1 MTPTT
6 TGTDS
11 TLTSSPLPN
20 SPDADTTTNNYSNPR
35 TQFQSVDEK
44 KRNRHHRN
52 NRRPRRKRSTLSATR
67 EQRNVHKKAPDYF
80 DVEATLHEGSVA
92 IIRLSHTPTGWKD
105 SIMSVVEIS
114 PTFAPLPSYHS
125 YAPPACVTFPDES
138 IVRRSVGVWLSAV
151 AVVICANFN
160 SPLVFV

>member
-114 PTFAPLPSYHS
+114 PTFEIKQDLY
-125 YAPPACVTFPDES
+125 
-138 IVRRSVGVWLSAV
+138 
-151 AVVICANFN
+151 
-160 SPLVFV
+160 PLVANEYIFAETPQQIIEWMETDFSSVRLLA